1 MLGVLVRLKVGV
13 NQLAQPKEQAMLL
26 MGMVRLVTLLLVTQ
40 ALLQLG
46 LAMVKPLELVI
57 MEEDQFMLGVLE
69 QQLLEELLVMP
80 KEQAVESARRVQV
93 QAQAQVKQL
102 AKQLVL
108 VEIMLGRKELVYL
121 VQEQGEPMVLEV
133 SLEVV
138 GP

>member
-1 MLGVLVRLKVGV
+1 
-13 NQLAQPKEQAMLL
+13 MLL